1 MVIKKR
7 NNQSMNY
14 IAEIDIMPLK
24 ELLDPQ
30 GKTVANNM
38 KNIDL
43 AGVEDVRIGKHIR
56 MTFVAASEAD
66 AKEKVETACKKLLA
80 NTIMES
86 YQYTITTKG

>member
-1 MVIKKR
+1 
-7 NNQSMNY
+7 MNY

-38 KNIDL
+38 KNIEVD
-43 AGVEDVRIGKHIR
+43 GVEDVRIGKHIR
-56 MTFVAASEAD
+56 MTLQADSEES

-86 YQYTITTKG
+86 YQYKITMDG